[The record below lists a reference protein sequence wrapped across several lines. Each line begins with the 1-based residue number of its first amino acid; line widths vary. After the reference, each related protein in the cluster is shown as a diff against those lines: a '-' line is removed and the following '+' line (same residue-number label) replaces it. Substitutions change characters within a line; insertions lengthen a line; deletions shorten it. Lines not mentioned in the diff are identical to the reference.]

1 MKEALVFEEK
11 AGRIVVPSQTL
22 ASIVSVAVERGGA
35 RVRRHPR
42 RSLAFELG
50 AEPPRVEVGIVAPA
64 GTVLPEL
71 AARVQSSVHEALEFM
86 CEMHE
91 LTVDV
96 TVEEIA

>member
-1 MKEALVFEEK
+1 MKGALVFEEQ

-22 ASIVSVAVERGGA
+22 AAIVSVAVERGGA

-42 RSLAFELG
+42 RSLSFELA

-71 AARVQSSVHEALEFM
+71 AARVQSSVHEALELM

-91 LTVDV
+91 LAVDV